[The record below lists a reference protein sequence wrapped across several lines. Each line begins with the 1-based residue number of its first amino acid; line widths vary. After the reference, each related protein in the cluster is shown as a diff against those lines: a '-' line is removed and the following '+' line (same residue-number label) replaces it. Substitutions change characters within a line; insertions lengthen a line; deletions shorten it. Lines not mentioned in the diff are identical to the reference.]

1 MKSILCLIALLFSI
15 HTYAQQRVTVS
26 GTVTERGSGEA
37 LIGATVSVK
46 GNPTLGT
53 TANEYGHYSLTLNPG
68 SYTLLFQ
75 FLGFNT
81 IERDIELNQP
91 LSLTVKLEEN
101 LQELEE
107 VVVSSGSAQS
117 RLKRA
122 EMGVERLSSREMA
135 RIPVLLGERDVLKSL
150 HYIPGIKQAGE
161 GNTGFYVRGGG
172 ADQNLIL
179 LDEAPVYNA
188 SHLLG
193 FFSTFNSDAI
203 RDITIYKGGMPAQY
217 GGRLSSV
224 LDMKMNEGNNHSFH
238 SAGSLGLISTKLSLE
253 GPIQKEKS
261 SFFLSGRRT
270 YADLFLKL
278 SNKENLRNNK
288 LYFYDINAKANY
300 ILSNRD
306 KLFVSLYAG
315 RDKLG
320 FQNIFGVGWGNTTA
334 TVRWNRQAS
343 PRMFINTSLIYSK
356 FNYNV
361 DVNFGGS
368 GIDILSEIRDWNIK
382 QEFQYTA
389 NPKNLFRFGLNSIHH
404 AIQPGKASSSVPDRI
419 IPKAFQKR
427 AAWESAL
434 FASHSLELSANL
446 NVTYGLRLSF
456 FSVLGGGNLYNFDDT
471 GAITD
476 TLSYPSLKVVKT
488 YIHAEP
494 RLSFSYRL
502 SESSSIKG
510 SYGRNTQN
518 MHLLSNATMASPFD
532 RWTPSSNYIKP
543 EIADQIS
550 IGYYRTFSDDTYD
563 FSVESYYKKLQNQI
577 DYKDGAEPLRTE
589 VIESDL
595 VFGKGRAYGVEFFL
609 KKRHGKLNGWIG
621 YTLSRSEKRIE
632 KVNQNRWYPA
642 KQDRTHDISVVAIY
656 TLNPKWSLSAN
667 WVYATGNAVTYP
679 SGKYIVDN
687 QVVNYY
693 SERNGYRVEPYHR
706 LDAGA
711 TRTLNKRGKY
721 SAELSFGIYNLY
733 GRANPFMIIF
743 REDPKDVTRTQ
754 AVKYSLFKMV
764 PSISYNFRF

>member
-1 MKSILCLIALLFSI
+1 MKNLLYLLSLLFCI
-15 HTYAQQRVTVS
+15 HTSAQQRVTIS
-26 GTVTERGSGEA
+26 GTVKEKGSGEA
-37 LIGATVSVK
+37 LIGASVSVK
-46 GNPTLGT
+46 GSPTLGT

-68 SYTLLFQ
+68 NYILLFQ
-75 FLGFNT
+75 SIGFT
-81 IERDIELNQP
+81 TQERAIVLNQP
-91 LSLTVKLEEN
+91 LSLAVELEEN
-101 LQELEE
+101 LLELEE

-117 RLKRA
+117 RLRRA

-150 HYIPGIKQAGE
+150 QYIPGIKQAGE

-224 LDMKMNEGNNHSFH
+224 LDMKMNEGNNQTFH

-253 GPIQKEKS
+253 GPIQQDKS

-300 ILSNRD
+300 ILSTRD

-343 PRMFINTSLIYSK
+343 PRMFINTSLIYSN

-389 NPKNLFRFGLNSIHH
+389 NPKNLFRFGFNAIHH

-427 AAWESAL
+427 AALENAL
-434 FASHSLELSANL
+434 FASHSLEFSEKL
-446 NVTYGLRLSF
+446 NITYGLRLSF
-456 FSVLGGGNLYNFDDT
+456 FSVLGGGDLYRFDDS

-476 TLSYPSLKVVKT
+476 TLSYPSWRLVKT

-510 SYGRNTQN
+510 SYARNTQN

-532 RWTPSSNYIKP
+532 RWTPSSNLIKP
-543 EIADQIS
+543 EISDQYS
-550 IGYYRTFSDDTYD
+550 IGYYRTFFDDNYD
-563 FSVESYYKKLQNQI
+563 FSVESYYKNLQNQI
-577 DYKDGAEPLRTE
+577 DYKDGAEPIRTE

-595 VFGKGRAYGVEFFL
+595 VFGKGRAYGIELFL
-609 KKRHGKLNGWIG
+609 KKRYGKLNGWIG

-632 KVNQNRWYPA
+632 KINQNRWYPA
-642 KQDRTHDISVVAIY
+642 KQDRTHDISIVAFY
-656 TLNPKWSLSAN
+656 TLSPKWSLSAN

-679 SGKYIVDN
+679 SGKYIVDD

-711 TRTLNKRGKY
+711 THTLKKRGKY

-764 PSISYNFRF
+764 PSISYNFKF